1 MKYNK
6 HHDLIADLCE
16 LLEVSPDELLE
27 TAADLQERVY
37 EHDCCPIKSSLI
49 GNLLKDRERLH
60 GICLDLW
67 VAHLRCRD
75 RD

>member
-16 LLEVSPDELLE
+16 LLEVGPDELLE
-27 TAADLQERVY
+27 TVTDLQERVG
-37 EHDCCPIKSSLI
+37 EHDCCPTSDSLI
-49 GNLLKDRERLH
+49 EHLLRDRERLH

-75 RD
+75 RN